1 MFLFLCFLGA
11 GMGCGYLLRRRPGL
25 IRLADRLMAWMLY
38 GLLFFL
44 GVSVGV
50 ERTVAGQL
58 GSLSLQGLA
67 LAVAGIAGSIVATR
81 LLAAR
86 FFRPSTV
93 APVRPG
99 GRAPGLELPQKQE
112 AAGEK

>member
-1 MFLFLCFLGA
+1 MLFVLSFLGL
-11 GMGCGYLLRRRPGL
+11 GMALGFLLRRRPRL

-58 GSLSLQGLA
+58 GSLTVQGLA
-67 LAVAGIAGSIVATR
+67 LAVTGIAGSIVATR

-86 FFRPSTV
+86 FFQPSTGCAALSSPTGQAGV
-93 APVRPG
+93 
-99 GRAPGLELPQKQE
+99 
-112 AAGEK
+112 AGEE

>member
-1 MFLFLCFLGA
+1 MLVVLSFLGL
-11 GMGCGYLLRRRPGL
+11 GMALGFVLRTRPRL

-50 ERTVAGQL
+50 DRTGAGQL
-58 GSLSLQGLA
+58 GSLTVQGLA
-67 LAVAGIAGSIVATR
+67 LAVTGIAGSIVATR

-86 FFRPSTV
+86 FFPPSTGP
-93 APVRPG
+93 AALSSPTG
-99 GRAPGLELPQKQE
+99 QSE